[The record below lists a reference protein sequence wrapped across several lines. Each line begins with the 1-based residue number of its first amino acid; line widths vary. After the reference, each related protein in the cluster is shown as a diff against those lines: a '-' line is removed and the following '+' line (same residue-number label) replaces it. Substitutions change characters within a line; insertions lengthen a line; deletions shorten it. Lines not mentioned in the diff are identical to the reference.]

1 MPESRIVHERADL
14 SVSDGTRMSAYV
26 AKPGDRDA
34 HSGIMVL
41 QEAFGVNSHIRN
53 VTDRFAKEGYLAI
66 APELYH
72 RTAPGFE
79 GDYKNFASVT
89 PHMKAMTVP
98 GAETD
103 LRAAYQWLESRLKS
117 QKNPEKIFSVGFCM
131 GGRMSY
137 LANSILP
144 VTKAVSFYGGGI
156 APDLLDRAPNLH
168 APMLFFW
175 GGLDKHI
182 TAEKRRAVADA
193 LTAAGK
199 PFVHVE
205 FSNADHGFFCDERAA
220 YQPQAA
226 REAWALM
233 QEFLRD

>member
-1 MPESRIVHERADL
+1 MPESRIIQERVEL

-26 AKPGDRDA
+26 AKPRDHDA
-34 HSGIMVL
+34 YAGIIVL

-53 VTDRFAKEGYLAI
+53 VTDRLAREGYIAI

-79 GDYKNFASVT
+79 GDYGDFAAVS
-89 PHMKAMTVP
+89 PHMKAMTIP
-98 GAETD
+98 GAEAD
-103 LRAAYQWLESRLKS
+103 LRAAYGWLESQKS
-117 QKNPEKIFSVGFCM
+117 IKKIFSVGFCM

-144 VTKAVSFYGGGI
+144 LSKAVSFYGGGI

-168 APMLFFW
+168 GRMLFFW

-199 PFVHVE
+199 QFVNVE

-226 REAWALM
+226 KEAWALM
-233 QEFLRD
+233 QEFLKD

>member
-1 MPESRIVHERADL
+1 MPESRIVQERVEL

-26 AKPGDRDA
+26 ARPGDRDA
-34 HSGIMVL
+34 RSGIIVL

-53 VTDRFAKEGYLAI
+53 VADRFAREGYLAV
-66 APELYH
+66 APELFH

-79 GDYKNFASVT
+79 GDYNNFPSVA

-98 GAETD
+98 GAEAD
-103 LRAAYQWLESRLKS
+103 LRAAYEWLLS
-117 QKNPEKIFSVGFCM
+117 QKLAKQKIFSVGFCM

-144 VTKAVSFYGGGI
+144 LEKAGSFYGGGI
-156 APDLLDRAPNLH
+156 APDFLDRAPNLH
-168 APMLFFW
+168 GRMLFFW

-199 PFVHVE
+199 PFVHAE
-205 FSNADHGFFCDERAA
+205 FSNADHGFFCDERSA
-220 YQPQAA
+220 YHPQAA
-226 REAWALM
+226 KEAWTLM
-233 QEFLRD
+233 QEFLKD

>member
-1 MPESRIVHERADL
+1 MPESRIVQERVEL

-34 HSGIMVL
+34 HAGIIVL

-53 VTDRFAKEGYLAI
+53 VTDRLAGEGYVAI

-79 GDYKNFASVT
+79 GNYGDFAAVS
-89 PHMKAMTVP
+89 PHMKAITIP
-98 GAETD
+98 GAEAD
-103 LRAAYQWLESRLKS
+103 LRAAYGWLESQKS
-117 QKNPEKIFSVGFCM
+117 VKKIFSVGFCM

-144 VTKAVSFYGGGI
+144 IEKSVSFYGGGI

-168 APMLFFW
+168 GRMLFFW

-199 PFVHVE
+199 QFVNVE

-233 QEFLRD
+233 QEFLKN